1 MEIESFRETEGR
13 PVHIEAAIICERES
27 HKGIVI
33 GRGGSML
40 KTIGTEARKD
50 IEELLEARVDLKL
63 FVKVRR
69 DWRNDNLQLG
79 SLGYRKK

>member
-1 MEIESFRETEGR
+1 MVKVNAIKLKEIS
-13 PVHIEAAIICERES
+13 
-27 HKGIVI
+27 
-33 GRGGSML
+33 
-40 KTIGTEARKD
+40 
-50 IEELLEARVDLKL
+50 LKL